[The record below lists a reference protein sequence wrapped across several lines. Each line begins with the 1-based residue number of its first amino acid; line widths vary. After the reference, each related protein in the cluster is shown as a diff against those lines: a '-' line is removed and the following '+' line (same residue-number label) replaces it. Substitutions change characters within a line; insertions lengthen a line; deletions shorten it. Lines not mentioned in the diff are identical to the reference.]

1 MYLPHRRRRPGERAV
16 YPAAMDDMTSNE
28 TSTGGEAVPTDLASM
43 SRAIHEVYCGVTPD
57 HDGPNDKDK
66 AQAQALLD
74 AIRRDM
80 MTL

>member
-1 MYLPHRRRRPGERAV
+1 V
-16 YPAAMDDMTSNE
+16 YPAAMDDMTRTE
-28 TSTGGEAVPTDLASM
+28 TSTAAEAVPTDLASM

-57 HDGPNDKDK
+57 HEGPNDKDT

>member
-1 MYLPHRRRRPGERAV
+1 MGDT
-16 YPAAMDDMTSNE
+16 MSDE
-28 TSTGGEAVPTDLASM
+28 TTLGAGPVPTDLASM
-43 SRAIHEVYCGVTPD
+43 SRAIHEVYCGTTPD
-57 HDGPNDKDK
+57 HDGPNEKDT

>member
-1 MYLPHRRRRPGERAV
+1 MT
-16 YPAAMDDMTSNE
+16 DMTSDKA
-28 TSTGGEAVPTDLASM
+28 TAGEGAVPTDLTSM

-57 HDGPNDKDK
+57 HEGPNDKDK